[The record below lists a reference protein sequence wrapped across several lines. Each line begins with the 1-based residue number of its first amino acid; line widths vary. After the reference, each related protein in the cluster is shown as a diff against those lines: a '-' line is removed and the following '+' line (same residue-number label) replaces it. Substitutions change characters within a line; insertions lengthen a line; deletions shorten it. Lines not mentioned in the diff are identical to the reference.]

1 MNVATDGTTMF
12 TLSDALSVQSSGT
25 AGQILRSTGN
35 TGQAAVYGQL
45 DLANSNAVTGIAAV
59 ANGGTGKNSV
69 TTNLLMTGNGTSA
82 FNTVAIGTSGQVLL
96 SAGSGS
102 DPAFGDI
109 DGGTF

>member
-1 MNVATDGTTMF
+1 
-12 TLSDALSVQSSGT
+12 
-25 AGQILRSTGN
+25 
-35 TGQAAVYGQL
+35 
-45 DLANSNAVTGIAAV
+45 
-59 ANGGTGKNSV
+59 
-69 TTNLLMTGNGTSA
+69 MTGNRTSA